1 MENTKQTNLEKF
13 YEEIEEYI
21 QCVPAEAENEIH
33 KIYLRYLKLHK
44 KELNDAYNEG
54 RLDGFSFIHKH

>member
-1 MENTKQTNLEKF
+1 MSKQTQTNLEKF

-21 QCVPAEAENEIH
+21 QCIPAESENEIH
-33 KIYLRYLKLHK
+33 KIYLRYLKLQK